1 MQKYDKPISL
11 LHQVFRPLAPNLIRL
26 RYTNLN
32 GKIIEAENAMVSAD
46 NRAFRYGYGLF
57 ETMLIKD
64 GKIALAS
71 YHWERLTAGLK
82 ALHLELPKL
91 LTIAIL
97 EEEVLKTIR
106 KNKLD
111 QLCRVRLQLYAD
123 DGGLFDGKSRKPQ
136 YIIECYPLEEHIYQ
150 LNEAGLVMGI
160 AEGLAKANDSIANHK
175 TTNALVYALAAQQAK
190 ENKWN
195 DALILNSAG
204 NIIETTIANIF
215 WIKDNI
221 IYTPPLSEGCI
232 SGVMRR
238 YIMERTEVQELP
250 LTQEVLK
257 HADGVFISN
266 AIRRIKWV
274 AAIGDY
280 TYSKN
285 AVVAFANSMKWQ

>member
-11 LHQVFRPLAPNLIRL
+11 LHQVFRPLAPNFIRL

-32 GKIIEAENAMVSAD
+32 GKITEAENAMVSAD

-71 YHWERLTAGLK
+71 YHWERLMTGLK

-91 LTIAIL
+91 LTIAVL
-97 EEEVLKTIR
+97 EEEVLKTAR
-106 KNKLD
+106 KNKLE
-111 QLCRVRLQLYAD
+111 QLCRVRMQLYAD
-123 DGGLFDGKSRKPQ
+123 DGGLFDGKSQKLQ
-136 YIIECYPLEEHIYQ
+136 YVIECYTLEEHICQ
-150 LNEAGLVMGI
+150 LNEIGLVMGI
-160 AEGLAKANDSIANHK
+160 AKGLMKANDSIANHK

-195 DALILNSAG
+195 DALILNTEG

-215 WIKDNI
+215 WINDNV

-238 YIMERTEVQELP
+238 YIMEHAEVVEQL
-250 LTQEVLK
+250 LTLDILI

-274 AAIGDY
+274 TAIGNN

-285 AVVAFANSMKWQ
+285 AVVAFVNSITWQ

>member
-1 MQKYDKPISL
+1 MQKYDKPIL
-11 LHQVFRPLAPNLIRL
+11 LLQQVFRPLAPNLIRL

-32 GKIIEAENAMVSAD
+32 GKIIEAENATVSAD

-64 GKIALAS
+64 GKIALAQ
-71 YHWERLTAGLK
+71 YHWERLQAGLK
-82 ALHLELPKL
+82 ALRLELPKL

-97 EEEVLKTIR
+97 EEEVLKTVR
-106 KNKLD
+106 KNKME
-111 QLCRVRLQLYAD
+111 QLCRVRLQLYTD
-123 DGGLFDGKSRKPQ
+123 DGGLFDGKTQKPQ
-136 YIIECYPLEEHIYQ
+136 YIVECYPLEEHISQ
-150 LNEAGLVMGI
+150 LNETGLVMGI
-160 AEGLAKANDSIANHK
+160 AEGLTKANDSIANYK

-215 WIKDNI
+215 WIKDGKV
-221 IYTPPLSEGCI
+221 YTPPLSEGCI

-238 YIMERTEVQELP
+238 YISEHAAVQEQP
-250 LTQEVLK
+250 LTPDVLI
-257 HADGVFISN
+257 HADGVFLSN
-266 AIRRIKWV
+266 TIRRIKWV
-274 AAIGDY
+274 AAIEDH

>member
-32 GKIIEAENAMVSAD
+32 GKITEAENAMVSAD

-64 GKIALAS
+64 GKIALAQ
-71 YHWERLTAGLK
+71 YHWGRLQAGLK

-91 LTIAIL
+91 LTIVAL
-97 EEEVLKTIR
+97 EEEVLKTVR
-106 KNKLD
+106 KNKLE
-111 QLCRVRLQLYAD
+111 QLCRVRMQLYAD
-123 DGGLFDGKSRKPQ
+123 DGGLFDGKSQKLQ
-136 YIIECYPLEEHIYQ
+136 YVIQCYPLEEHIYQ
-150 LNEAGLVMGI
+150 LNEAGLIMGI
-160 AEGLAKANDSIANHK
+160 AKGLTKANDSIANYK
-175 TTNALVYALAAQQAK
+175 TINALVYALAAQQAK

-195 DALILNSAG
+195 DALILNNTG

-215 WIKDNI
+215 WIKDNM

-238 YIMERTEVQELP
+238 YITDHAQVEEQP
-250 LTQEVLK
+250 LTHELLK

-274 AAIGDY
+274 AAIGEH
-280 TYSKN
+280 TYGKN

>member
-1 MQKYDKPISL
+1 MQKYDKPIL
-11 LHQVFRPLAPNLIRL
+11 LLQQVFRPLAHNIKQL
-26 RYTNLN
+26 RYVNLN
-32 GKIIEAENAMVSAD
+32 GKIIEADNATVSAD

-64 GKIALAS
+64 GKIALAQ
-71 YHWERLTAGLK
+71 YHWERLQGGLK
-82 ALHLELPKL
+82 ALRLELPKL

-97 EEEVLKTIR
+97 EEEVLKTVR
-106 KNKLD
+106 KNKLE

-123 DGGLFDGKSRKPQ
+123 DGGLFDGKTQKPK
-136 YIIECYPLEEHIYQ
+136 YIIECYPLEEQIYK
-150 LNEAGLVMGI
+150 LNETGLVMGF
-160 AEGLAKANDSIANHK
+160 AQGLTKANDSTANCK

-195 DALILNSAG
+195 DALVLNAEG

-215 WIKDNI
+215 WIKDKV

-238 YIMERTEVQELP
+238 YITEHAEVTEQP
-250 LTQEVLK
+250 LTIGCLK

-274 AAIGDY
+274 AATGDY

>member
-11 LHQVFRPLAPNLIRL
+11 LQQVFRPLADNLKHL

-32 GKIIEAENAMVSAD
+32 GKITETATAMVSAD

-57 ETMLIKD
+57 ETMLVRN
-64 GKIALAS
+64 GKIALAT

-82 ALHLELPKL
+82 ALRLELPKL
-91 LTIAIL
+91 LTTAAL
-97 EEEVLKTIR
+97 EEEVLKTVR
-106 KNKLD
+106 KNKLE

-123 DGGLFDGKSRKPQ
+123 DDGLFDGHSNHPK
-136 YIIECYPLEEHIYQ
+136 YIIECFPLEEHTTQ
-150 LNEAGLVMGI
+150 LNEIGLVTGI
-160 AEGLAKANDSIANHK
+160 TQDLAKANDSIANYK

-195 DALILNSAG
+195 DALILNTAG
-204 NIIETTIANIF
+204 NIIETTIANIY
-215 WIKDNI
+215 WIKDGVV
-221 IYTPPLSEGCI
+221 YTPPLSEGCI
-232 SGVMRR
+232 GGVMRK
-238 YIMERTEVQELP
+238 YIMEHAAIIEQL
-250 LTQEVLK
+250 LTFEDLK

-274 AAIGDY
+274 AAVGDN

>member
-1 MQKYDKPISL
+1 MPISL
-11 LHQVFRPLAPNLIRL
+11 LQQVFRPLADNLKHL

-32 GKIIEAENAMVSAD
+32 GKITEAATAMVSAD

-57 ETMLIKD
+57 ETMLVRD

-82 ALHLELPKL
+82 AVHLELPKL
-91 LTIAIL
+91 LTIVAL
-97 EEEVLKTIR
+97 EEEVLKTVR
-106 KNKLD
+106 KNKLE
-111 QLCRVRLQLYAD
+111 QLCRVRMQLYAD
-123 DGGLFDGKSRKPQ
+123 DGGLFDGKSQKLQ
-136 YIIECYPLEEHIYQ
+136 YVIECYPLEEHIYQ
-150 LNEAGLVMGI
+150 LNEAGLIMGI

-195 DALILNSAG
+195 DALILNNTG

-232 SGVMRR
+232 SGAMRR
-238 YIMERTEVQELP
+238 YIMEHASIIEQP
-250 LTQEVLK
+250 LTHKDLGY
-257 HADGVFISN
+257 ADGVFISN

-274 AAIGDY
+274 AAIGEH
-280 TYSKN
+280 TYGKN
-285 AVVAFANSMKWQ
+285 AVVAFVNSITWQ

>member
-32 GKIIEAENAMVSAD
+32 GKITEAENAMVSAD

-71 YHWERLTAGLK
+71 YHWERLNAGLN
-82 ALHLELPKL
+82 AVHLELPKL
-91 LTIAIL
+91 LTIVAL
-97 EEEVLKTIR
+97 EEEVLKTVR
-106 KNKLD
+106 KNKLE
-111 QLCRVRLQLYAD
+111 QLCRVRMQLYAD
-123 DGGLFDGKSRKPQ
+123 DGGLFDGKSQKLQ
-136 YIIECYPLEEHIYQ
+136 YVIECYPLEEHIYQ
-150 LNEAGLVMGI
+150 LNEAGLIMGI
-160 AEGLAKANDSIANHK
+160 AKGLTKANDSIANYK
-175 TTNALVYALAAQQAK
+175 TINALVYALAAQQAK

-195 DALILNSAG
+195 DALILNTAG

-215 WIKDNI
+215 WIKDNM

-232 SGVMRR
+232 GGVMRR
-238 YIMERTEVQELP
+238 YIMEHASIIEQP
-250 LTQEVLK
+250 LTHEDLK
-257 HADGVFISN
+257 HAHGVFISN

-274 AAIGDY
+274 AAIEDN

-285 AVVAFANSMKWQ
+285 AVVAFVNSITWQ